1 MAVRIRAEADSDCA
15 ECDGFIEQLEEGTDR
30 SSAWLEVTMFV
41 LTSAEMEQELESIV
55 IPTL

>member
-1 MAVRIRAEADSDCA
+1 MHHPYKFCSRYILQELEEIRR
-15 ECDGFIEQLEEGTDR
+15 QLEEGTGR

-55 IPTL
+55 ISTL